1 MIKDLP
7 WENSK
12 LGILQEECKEE
23 ILKLSKNEKT
33 FYEFPPEG
41 EYTEFDIKKMEYLAP
56 KLCEIDKNL
65 SQMTL
70 KLIRR
75 TKLSENDFWRNYF
88 YHINLIQKNYLD
100 KAQRWLDNPNKVLPS
115 IFLIII
121 KNRFK

>member
-1 MIKDLP
+1 
-7 WENSK
+7 
-12 LGILQEECKEE
+12 
-23 ILKLSKNEKT
+23 
-33 FYEFPPEG
+33 
-41 EYTEFDIKKMEYLAP
+41 MEYLAP

-88 YHINLIQKNYLD
+88 YHVNLIQKNYLD

-121 KNRFK
+121 IKNRFK